1 MKEIWKDIPE
11 YEGLYQISNFG
22 RIKSKDKLIKV
33 NCSGNNH
40 IKVPFFYYVRPGKII
55 KLRTNKFGYIMV
67 FLHKNGKQKGFYV
80 HRLMLKT
87 FSPIVNDDTYQVNHI
102 DENKENNNLDN
113 LEWCTAK
120 ENINH
125 GTCILRRS
133 EKQKTT
139 NKYRKSVIS
148 IDEFGNETEY
158 LSAWDASRK
167 IGAFQ
172 SNIWKAIQRGN
183 KCSGYYW
190 KYKEE

>member
-11 YEGLYQISNFG
+11 YEDLYQISNFG

-67 FLHKNGKQKGFYV
+67 FL
-80 HRLMLKT
+80 
-87 FSPIVNDDTYQVNHI
+87 
-102 DENKENNNLDN
+102 
-113 LEWCTAK
+113 
-120 ENINH
+120 H